1 MADGSSKQ
9 RIIDS
14 IKDVTNILVT
24 VSANPSVDELSAALA
39 LTIFLNKLGK
49 HATAVFSGE
58 VPPAISFLNPD
69 KTFEQTANSLRDFI
83 IALDK
88 EKADHLRYKVVD
100 DAVKIFITPYRTTIS
115 EKDLEFSQGDYNVE
129 LVVALNVE
137 NGERIDAALTAHG
150 RILHDAIVV
159 TMTAGGIKSG
169 LGSVDWHEDSASGVS
184 EMMVELINDLRT
196 QSAALDEQIATA
208 LLTGI
213 VAVTNRFSNNLTSS
227 RVMTVAANL
236 MAIGANQQLV
246 AMKIAES
253 EARAERP
260 QAIEEAKDRKKPGA
274 DKNSSESEQDRADG
288 ALSINHE
295 KEGSLDEVS
304 HQTIQEKRHKAA
316 QSAQTKLAHIEMVN
330 NSAASS
336 QADSNPTAGSGD
348 NEDDEPAPV
357 KPPEI
362 KLPPVQS
369 SVKTSTPEPVGSTP
383 SMGGTL
389 NATTEQAAK
398 DKEREL
404 QNNQNKTILTHGE
417 YIGSNEPSFG
427 DTPLNAAMGKSDEPP
442 KIDPFANNSSTAALP
457 GMGAPEIPPASS
469 ADESIMDAIA
479 KDTTQLAGKP
489 AAPASP
495 SVNDRESALA
505 AVDAAL
511 SAAPPAAAVTSPA
524 APPAQAST
532 QSTGKSAVPTL
543 AELEAA
549 PSASSASALPPMPDF
564 STLPPIPPAPTGTP
578 AGLPPVPPLG
588 GGMPS
593 APVAPES
600 AAALQNT
607 SFNPS
612 QFQIPGQK

>member
-150 RILHDAIVV
+150 KILHDAIVV
-159 TMTAGGIKSG
+159 TMTAGGVKSG

-260 QAIEEAKDRKKPGA
+260 QAIEEVKDRKKPGA
-274 DKNSSESEQDRADG
+274 DKKSSESEQARADG

-295 KEGSLDEVS
+295 KEGSLDDVS
-304 HQTIQEKRHKAA
+304 HQTIQEKRHEAA

-330 NSAASS
+330 NSAVPN
-336 QADSNPTAGSGD
+336 QTDSTAD
-348 NEDDEPAPV
+348 NEDDEPVSV

-369 SVKTSTPEPVGSTP
+369 SVKTSAPEPIGSTP
-383 SMGGTL
+383 LMGGTL

-457 GMGAPEIPPASS
+457 GMGAPETPSASS

-479 KDTTQLAGKP
+479 RDTTQLTGKP
-489 AAPASP
+489 AALASP
-495 SVNDRESALA
+495 AVNDRESALA

-511 SAAPPAAAVTSPA
+511 SAAPPAVAAVL
-524 APPAQAST
+524 PAQPAQGPIQSAS
-532 QSTGKSAVPTL
+532 KSATPTL

-549 PSASSASALPPMPDF
+549 APASSASALPPMPDF

-593 APVAPES
+593 APVAPEP
-600 AAALQNT
+600 AAAPQST

>member
-137 NGERIDAALTAHG
+137 NSERIDAALTAHG

-159 TMTAGGIKSG
+159 TMTAGGVKSG

-213 VAVTNRFSNNLTSS
+213 VSVTNRFSNNLTSS

-274 DKNSSESEQDRADG
+274 DKKSSESEQARADG

-304 HQTIQEKRHKAA
+304 HQTIQEKRHEAA
-316 QSAQTKLAHIEMVN
+316 QSTQTKLANIEMVN

-336 QADSNPTAGSGD
+336 QTDSTASND
-348 NEDDEPAPV
+348 DKEDDEPAPV

-369 SVKTSTPEPVGSTP
+369 SVKALTPEPIDGTP
-383 SMGGTL
+383 LMGGTL

-457 GMGAPEIPPASS
+457 GMGAPETPPASP

-479 KDTTQLAGKP
+479 KDTTQLTGKP

-495 SVNDRESALA
+495 AVNDRESALA

-511 SAAPPAAAVTSPA
+511 SAAPPAAAVASPVQ
-524 APPAQAST
+524 PAQGPMQSAS
-532 QSTGKSAVPTL
+532 KSATPTL

-549 PSASSASALPPMPDF
+549 APASSAPTLPPMPDF

-593 APVAPES
+593 APVAPEP
-600 AAALQNT
+600 AAAPQST
-607 SFNPS
+607 GFNPS

>member
-137 NGERIDAALTAHG
+137 NSERIDAALTAHG

-159 TMTAGGIKSG
+159 TMTAGGVKSG

-196 QSAALDEQIATA
+196 QNAALDEQIATA

-274 DKNSSESEQDRADG
+274 DKKSSESEQARADG

-304 HQTIQEKRHKAA
+304 HQTIQEKRHEAA
-316 QSAQTKLAHIEMVN
+316 QSTQTKLAHIEMVN

-336 QADSNPTAGSGD
+336 QTDSAASND
-348 NEDDEPAPV
+348 DKEDDEPAPV

-369 SVKTSTPEPVGSTP
+369 SVKTSTPEPIGSMP
-383 SMGGTL
+383 LMGGTL

-457 GMGAPEIPPASS
+457 GMGAPETPLASP

-479 KDTTQLAGKP
+479 KDTTQLTGKP
-489 AAPASP
+489 AASASP
-495 SVNDRESALA
+495 AVNDRESALA

-511 SAAPPAAAVTSPA
+511 SAAPPAAAVASPVQ
-524 APPAQAST
+524 PAQGPM
-532 QSTGKSAVPTL
+532 QSANKSATPTL

-549 PSASSASALPPMPDF
+549 APASSAPTLPPMPDF
-564 STLPPIPPAPTGTP
+564 STLPPIPSAPAGTP

-593 APVAPES
+593 APVAPEP
-600 AAALQNT
+600 AAAPQST
-607 SFNPS
+607 GFNPS

>member
-260 QAIEEAKDRKKPGA
+260 QAIEEAKDRKKPAA
-274 DKNSSESEQDRADG
+274 DKKSSESEQDRADG

-304 HQTIQEKRHKAA
+304 HQTIQEKRHEAA

-330 NSAASS
+330 NSAASN
-336 QADSNPTAGSGD
+336 QADSTAD

-457 GMGAPEIPPASS
+457 GMGAPETPSAAST
-469 ADESIMDAIA
+469 DESIMDAIA
-479 KDTTQLAGKP
+479 KDTTQLTGKP
-489 AAPASP
+489 AAPAP
-495 SVNDRESALA
+495 PAVNDRESALA

-511 SAAPPAAAVTSPA
+511 SATPPAAVAASPVQ
-524 APPAQAST
+524 PAQGPMQSAS
-532 QSTGKSAVPTL
+532 KSATPTL

-549 PSASSASALPPMPDF
+549 APASSAPALPPMPDF

-593 APVAPES
+593 APVAPEP
-600 AAALQNT
+600 AAAPQST

>member
-137 NGERIDAALTAHG
+137 NSERIDAALTAHG

-159 TMTAGGIKSG
+159 TMTAGGVKSG

-274 DKNSSESEQDRADG
+274 DKKSSESEQARADG

-304 HQTIQEKRHKAA
+304 HQTIQEKRHEAA
-316 QSAQTKLAHIEMVN
+316 QSTQTKLAHIEMVN

-336 QADSNPTAGSGD
+336 QADSTASND
-348 NEDDEPAPV
+348 DKEDDEPAPV

-369 SVKTSTPEPVGSTP
+369 SVKTSTPEPIGSTP
-383 SMGGTL
+383 LMGGTL

-457 GMGAPEIPPASS
+457 GMGAPETPPASP

-479 KDTTQLAGKP
+479 KDTTQLTGKP
-489 AAPASP
+489 AASASP
-495 SVNDRESALA
+495 AVNDRESALA

-511 SAAPPAAAVTSPA
+511 SAAPPAAAAASPA
-524 APPAQAST
+524 AQPAQTPT
-532 QSTGKSAVPTL
+532 QSTGKYATPTL

-549 PSASSASALPPMPDF
+549 APASSAPALPPMPDF

-578 AGLPPVPPLG
+578 AGLPPIPPLG

-593 APVAPES
+593 APVAPEP
-600 AAALQNT
+600 AAAPQST
-607 SFNPS
+607 GFNPS

>member
-137 NGERIDAALTAHG
+137 NSERIDAALTAHG

-159 TMTAGGIKSG
+159 TMTAGGVKSG

-274 DKNSSESEQDRADG
+274 DKKSSESEQARADG

-295 KEGSLDEVS
+295 KKGSLDEVS
-304 HQTIQEKRHKAA
+304 HQTIQEKRHEAA
-316 QSAQTKLAHIEMVN
+316 QSTQTKLAHIEMVN
-330 NSAASS
+330 NSAAPS
-336 QADSNPTAGSGD
+336 QTDSAASND
-348 NEDDEPAPV
+348 DKEDDEPAPV

-369 SVKTSTPEPVGSTP
+369 SVKTSTPEPIGSTP
-383 SMGGTL
+383 LMGGTL

-457 GMGAPEIPPASS
+457 GMGAPETSPASS

-479 KDTTQLAGKP
+479 KDTTQLTGKP

-495 SVNDRESALA
+495 AVNDRESALA
-505 AVDAAL
+505 AIDAAL
-511 SAAPPAAAVTSPA
+511 SAAPPAAAAVL
-524 APPAQAST
+524 PAQPAQGPMQSAS
-532 QSTGKSAVPTL
+532 KSATPTL

-549 PSASSASALPPMPDF
+549 APASSAPVLPPMPDF

-588 GGMPS
+588 SGMPS
-593 APVAPES
+593 APVAPEP
-600 AAALQNT
+600 AAAPQNT

>member
-137 NGERIDAALTAHG
+137 NSERIDAALTAHG

-159 TMTAGGIKSG
+159 TMTAGGVKSG

-274 DKNSSESEQDRADG
+274 DKKSSESEQDRADG

-304 HQTIQEKRHKAA
+304 HQTIQEKRHEAA

-330 NSAASS
+330 NSAAPN
-336 QADSNPTAGSGD
+336 QADSTAD

-442 KIDPFANNSSTAALP
+442 KIDPFVNNSSTAALP
-457 GMGAPEIPPASS
+457 GMGAPETSPA
-469 ADESIMDAIA
+469 APTDESIMDAIA
-479 KDTTQLAGKP
+479 KDTTQLTGKP

-495 SVNDRESALA
+495 AVNDRESALA

-511 SAAPPAAAVTSPA
+511 SATPPAAAVTSPA

-532 QSTGKSAVPTL
+532 QSTGKSAAPTL

-549 PSASSASALPPMPDF
+549 PPASSASALPPMPDF
-564 STLPPIPPAPTGTP
+564 STLPPIPPAPTGAP

-588 GGMPS
+588 GGGMPS
-593 APVAPES
+593 APVAPEP
-600 AAALQNT
+600 AAAPQST

>member
-137 NGERIDAALTAHG
+137 NSERIDAALTAHG

-159 TMTAGGIKSG
+159 TMTAGGVKSG

-274 DKNSSESEQDRADG
+274 DKKSSESEQARADG

-304 HQTIQEKRHKAA
+304 HQTIQEKRHEAA

-330 NSAASS
+330 NSAASN
-336 QADSNPTAGSGD
+336 QADSTAD

-457 GMGAPEIPPASS
+457 GMGAPETSPASS

-479 KDTTQLAGKP
+479 KDTTQLTGKP
-489 AAPASP
+489 AASASP
-495 SVNDRESALA
+495 AVNDRESALA

-511 SAAPPAAAVTSPA
+511 SAAPPAAAVASPVQ
-524 APPAQAST
+524 PAQGPM
-532 QSTGKSAVPTL
+532 QSTGKSATPTL

-549 PSASSASALPPMPDF
+549 APASSA
-564 STLPPIPPAPTGTP
+564 PA
-578 AGLPPVPPLG
+578 
-588 GGMPS
+588 
-593 APVAPES
+593 
-600 AAALQNT
+600 
-607 SFNPS
+607 
-612 QFQIPGQK
+612 

>member
-137 NGERIDAALTAHG
+137 NSERIDAALTAHG

-159 TMTAGGIKSG
+159 TMTAGGVKSG
-169 LGSVDWHEDSASGVS
+169 LGSVDWHEDGASGVS

-274 DKNSSESEQDRADG
+274 DKKSSESEQARADG

-304 HQTIQEKRHKAA
+304 HQTIQEKRHEAA

-330 NSAASS
+330 NSAASN
-336 QADSNPTAGSGD
+336 QADSTAD

-457 GMGAPEIPPASS
+457 GMGAPETPPAAPAA

-479 KDTTQLAGKP
+479 KDTTQLTGKP

-495 SVNDRESALA
+495 AVNDRESALA

-511 SAAPPAAAVTSPA
+511 SAAPPAAAAVLPVA
-524 APPAQAST
+524 QPAQGLMQGVS
-532 QSTGKSAVPTL
+532 KSATPTL

-549 PSASSASALPPMPDF
+549 APASSAPVLPPMPDF

-593 APVAPES
+593 APVAPEP
-600 AAALQNT
+600 AAAPQNT

>member
-137 NGERIDAALTAHG
+137 NSERIDAALTAHG

-159 TMTAGGIKSG
+159 TMTAGGVKSG

-274 DKNSSESEQDRADG
+274 DKKSSESEQARADG

-304 HQTIQEKRHKAA
+304 HQTIQEKRHEAA

-330 NSAASS
+330 NSAASN
-336 QADSNPTAGSGD
+336 QADSTAD

-369 SVKTSTPEPVGSTP
+369 SVKTSTPEPIGSTP

-389 NATTEQAAK
+389 NATTDQAAK

-457 GMGAPEIPPASS
+457 GMGAPETSPASS

-479 KDTTQLAGKP
+479 KDTTQLTGKP
-489 AAPASP
+489 AEPASP
-495 SVNDRESALA
+495 AVNDRESALA

-511 SAAPPAAAVTSPA
+511 SATPPAAAA
-524 APPAQAST
+524 ALPAQPAQGPMQGAS
-532 QSTGKSAVPTL
+532 KSATPTL

-593 APVAPES
+593 APVAPEP
-600 AAALQNT
+600 AAAPQNT

>member
-137 NGERIDAALTAHG
+137 NSERIDAALTAHG

-159 TMTAGGIKSG
+159 TMTAGGVKSG

-274 DKNSSESEQDRADG
+274 DKKSSESEQARADG

-304 HQTIQEKRHKAA
+304 HQTIQEKRHEAA
-316 QSAQTKLAHIEMVN
+316 QSTQTKLAHIEMVN

-336 QADSNPTAGSGD
+336 QADSTASND
-348 NEDDEPAPV
+348 DKEDDEPAPV

-369 SVKTSTPEPVGSTP
+369 SVKTSTPEPIGSTP
-383 SMGGTL
+383 LMGGTL

-457 GMGAPEIPPASS
+457 GMGAPETPPASP

-479 KDTTQLAGKP
+479 KDTTQLTGKP
-489 AAPASP
+489 AASASP
-495 SVNDRESALA
+495 AVNDRESALA

-511 SAAPPAAAVTSPA
+511 SAAPPAAAAASPA
-524 APPAQAST
+524 AQPAQTPT
-532 QSTGKSAVPTL
+532 QSTGKSATPTL

-549 PSASSASALPPMPDF
+549 APASSAPALPPMPDF

-578 AGLPPVPPLG
+578 AGLPPIPPLG

-593 APVAPES
+593 APVAPEP
-600 AAALQNT
+600 AAAPQST
-607 SFNPS
+607 GFNPS

>member
-137 NGERIDAALTAHG
+137 NSERIDAALTAHG

-159 TMTAGGIKSG
+159 TMTAGGVKSG

-253 EARAERP
+253 EARAERS

-274 DKNSSESEQDRADG
+274 DKKSSEGEQARADG

-304 HQTIQEKRHKAA
+304 HQTIQEKRHEAA
-316 QSAQTKLAHIEMVN
+316 QSAQTKLAHIETVN

-336 QADSNPTAGSGD
+336 QTDSTASND
-348 NEDDEPAPV
+348 DKEDDEPAPV

-369 SVKTSTPEPVGSTP
+369 SVKTSTPEPIGSTP
-383 SMGGTL
+383 LMGGTL

-457 GMGAPEIPPASS
+457 GMGAPETPPASP

-479 KDTTQLAGKP
+479 KDTTQLTGKP
-489 AAPASP
+489 AASASP
-495 SVNDRESALA
+495 AVNDRESALA

-511 SAAPPAAAVTSPA
+511 SAAPPAAAVASPVQ
-524 APPAQAST
+524 PAQGPMQSAS
-532 QSTGKSAVPTL
+532 KSATPTL

-549 PSASSASALPPMPDF
+549 APASSAPTLPPMPDF

-593 APVAPES
+593 APVAPEP
-600 AAALQNT
+600 AAAPQNT

>member
-137 NGERIDAALTAHG
+137 NSERIDAALTAHG

-159 TMTAGGIKSG
+159 TMTAGGVKSG

-274 DKNSSESEQDRADG
+274 DKKSSESEQARADG

-304 HQTIQEKRHKAA
+304 HQTIQEKRHEAA

-330 NSAASS
+330 NSAVPN
-336 QADSNPTAGSGD
+336 QTDSTAD
-348 NEDDEPAPV
+348 NEDDEPVSV

-369 SVKTSTPEPVGSTP
+369 SVKTSAPEPVGSTP

-457 GMGAPEIPPASS
+457 GMGAPETPPASS

-479 KDTTQLAGKP
+479 KDTTRLTGKP

-495 SVNDRESALA
+495 AVNDRESALA

-511 SAAPPAAAVTSPA
+511 SAAPPAAAAVL
-524 APPAQAST
+524 PAQPAQGPIQSAS
-532 QSTGKSAVPTL
+532 KSATPTL

-549 PSASSASALPPMPDF
+549 APASSAPALPPMPDF
-564 STLPPIPPAPTGTP
+564 STLPPIPPAPTGAP

-588 GGMPS
+588 GGGMPS
-593 APVAPES
+593 APVAPEPV
-600 AAALQNT
+600 AAPQST

>member
-137 NGERIDAALTAHG
+137 NSERIDAALTAHG

-159 TMTAGGIKSG
+159 TMTAGGVKSG

-274 DKNSSESEQDRADG
+274 DKKSSESEQARADG

-304 HQTIQEKRHKAA
+304 HQTIQEKRHEAA
-316 QSAQTKLAHIEMVN
+316 QSTQTKLANIEMVN

-336 QADSNPTAGSGD
+336 QTDSIAGSDD

-369 SVKTSTPEPVGSTP
+369 SVKALTPEPIDGTP
-383 SMGGTL
+383 LMGGTL

-457 GMGAPEIPPASS
+457 GMGAPETPPASP

-479 KDTTQLAGKP
+479 KDTTQLTGKP

-495 SVNDRESALA
+495 AVNDRESALA

-511 SAAPPAAAVTSPA
+511 SATPPAAAA
-524 APPAQAST
+524 ALPAQPAQGPMQGAS
-532 QSTGKSAVPTL
+532 KSATPTL

-549 PSASSASALPPMPDF
+549 APASSAPTLPPMPDF

-593 APVAPES
+593 APVAPEP
-600 AAALQNT
+600 AAAPQST
-607 SFNPS
+607 GFNPS

>member
-137 NGERIDAALTAHG
+137 NSERIDAALTAHG

-274 DKNSSESEQDRADG
+274 DKKSSESEQARADG

-304 HQTIQEKRHKAA
+304 HQTIQEKRHEAA

-330 NSAASS
+330 NSAVPN
-336 QADSNPTAGSGD
+336 QTDSTAD
-348 NEDDEPAPV
+348 NEDDEPVSV

-457 GMGAPEIPPASS
+457 GMGAPETSPASS

-479 KDTTQLAGKP
+479 KDTTQLTGKP
-489 AAPASP
+489 AASASP
-495 SVNDRESALA
+495 AVNDRESALA

-511 SAAPPAAAVTSPA
+511 SAAPPAAAVASPVQ
-524 APPAQAST
+524 PAQGPMQSAS
-532 QSTGKSAVPTL
+532 KSATPTL

-549 PSASSASALPPMPDF
+549 APASSAPTLPPMPDF

-593 APVAPES
+593 APVAPEP
-600 AAALQNT
+600 AAAPQST
-607 SFNPS
+607 GFNPS

>member
-137 NGERIDAALTAHG
+137 SGERIDAALTAHG
-150 RILHDAIVV
+150 KILHDAIVV
-159 TMTAGGIKSG
+159 TMTAGGVKSG

-260 QAIEEAKDRKKPGA
+260 QAIEEAKDRKKPSA
-274 DKNSSESEQDRADG
+274 DKKSSESEHARADG

-304 HQTIQEKRHKAA
+304 HQTIQEKRHEAA

-336 QADSNPTAGSGD
+336 QTDSTAGND
-348 NEDDEPAPV
+348 NKEDDEPAPV

-369 SVKTSTPEPVGSTP
+369 SVKTSTPEPIGSTP
-383 SMGGTL
+383 LMGGTL

-457 GMGAPEIPPASS
+457 GMGAPETPSS
-469 ADESIMDAIA
+469 SPADESIMDAIA
-479 KDTTQLAGKP
+479 KDTTQLTGKP
-489 AAPASP
+489 ATPASP
-495 SVNDRESALA
+495 AVNDRESALA

-511 SAAPPAAAVTSPA
+511 SAAPPAAAAVL
-524 APPAQAST
+524 PAQPAQGPIQSAS
-532 QSTGKSAVPTL
+532 KSATPTL

-549 PSASSASALPPMPDF
+549 APASSAPALPPMPDF
-564 STLPPIPPAPTGTP
+564 STLPPIPPAPAGTP

-588 GGMPS
+588 SGMPS
-593 APVAPES
+593 APVAPEP
-600 AAALQNT
+600 AAAPQST

>member
-274 DKNSSESEQDRADG
+274 DKKSSESEQARADG

-304 HQTIQEKRHKAA
+304 HQTIQEKRHEAA
-316 QSAQTKLAHIEMVN
+316 QSTQTKLANIEMVN

-336 QADSNPTAGSGD
+336 QTDSTASND
-348 NEDDEPAPV
+348 DKEDDEPAPV

-369 SVKTSTPEPVGSTP
+369 SVKASTPEPIDGTP
-383 SMGGTL
+383 LMGGTL

-457 GMGAPEIPPASS
+457 GMGASETPPASPAA

-479 KDTTQLAGKP
+479 KDTTQLTGKP

-495 SVNDRESALA
+495 AVNDRESALA

-511 SAAPPAAAVTSPA
+511 SAAPPAAVAASPVQ
-524 APPAQAST
+524 PAQGPMQSAS
-532 QSTGKSAVPTL
+532 KSATPTL

-549 PSASSASALPPMPDF
+549 PSVSSASALPPMPDF

-588 GGMPS
+588 GGIPS
-593 APVAPES
+593 APVAPEP
-600 AAALQNT
+600 AAAPQST

>member
-137 NGERIDAALTAHG
+137 NSERIDAALTAHG

-159 TMTAGGIKSG
+159 TMTAGGVKSG

-274 DKNSSESEQDRADG
+274 DKKSSESEQTRADG

-304 HQTIQEKRHKAA
+304 HQTIQEKRHEAA

-336 QADSNPTAGSGD
+336 QTDSTAGND
-348 NEDDEPAPV
+348 NKEDDEPAPV

-369 SVKTSTPEPVGSTP
+369 SVKTSTPEPIGSTP
-383 SMGGTL
+383 LMGGTL

-457 GMGAPEIPPASS
+457 GMGAPETPSASP

-479 KDTTQLAGKP
+479 KDTTQLTGKP
-489 AAPASP
+489 AEPASP
-495 SVNDRESALA
+495 AVNDRESALA

-511 SAAPPAAAVTSPA
+511 SAAPPAAAAASPA
-524 APPAQAST
+524 AQPAQTST
-532 QSTGKSAVPTL
+532 QSTGKSATPTL

-549 PSASSASALPPMPDF
+549 TPASSAPTLPPMPDF
-564 STLPPIPPAPTGTP
+564 STLPPVPPAPTGTP

-593 APVAPES
+593 APVAPEP
-600 AAALQNT
+600 AAPQST

>member
-58 VPPAISFLNPD
+58 VPSAISFLNPD

-137 NGERIDAALTAHG
+137 NSERIDAALTAHG

-159 TMTAGGIKSG
+159 TMTAGGVKSG

-274 DKNSSESEQDRADG
+274 DKKSSESEQARADG

-304 HQTIQEKRHKAA
+304 HQTIQEKRHEAA

-336 QADSNPTAGSGD
+336 QTDSTASND
-348 NEDDEPAPV
+348 DKEDDEPVPV

-369 SVKTSTPEPVGSTP
+369 SVKTSTPEPIGSTP
-383 SMGGTL
+383 LMGGTL

-457 GMGAPEIPPASS
+457 GMGASETPPASS

-479 KDTTQLAGKP
+479 KDTTQLTGKP

-495 SVNDRESALA
+495 AVNDRESALA

-511 SAAPPAAAVTSPA
+511 SAAPPAAAVASPVQ
-524 APPAQAST
+524 PAQGPM
-532 QSTGKSAVPTL
+532 QSANKSATPTL

-549 PSASSASALPPMPDF
+549 APASSAPTLPPMPDF

-593 APVAPES
+593 APVAPEP
-600 AAALQNT
+600 AAAPQST
-607 SFNPS
+607 GFNPS

>member
-137 NGERIDAALTAHG
+137 NSERIDAALTAHG

-159 TMTAGGIKSG
+159 TMTAGGVKSG

-274 DKNSSESEQDRADG
+274 DKKSSESEQARADG

-304 HQTIQEKRHKAA
+304 HQTIQEKRHEAA
-316 QSAQTKLAHIEMVN
+316 QSTQTKLAHIEMVN
-330 NSAASS
+330 NSVASS
-336 QADSNPTAGSGD
+336 QTDSTASNND
-348 NEDDEPAPV
+348 KEDDEPAPV

-369 SVKTSTPEPVGSTP
+369 SVKASTPEPIDGTP
-383 SMGGTL
+383 LMGGTL

-457 GMGAPEIPPASS
+457 GMGAPETPPASP

-479 KDTTQLAGKP
+479 KDTTQLTGKP
-489 AAPASP
+489 AASASP
-495 SVNDRESALA
+495 AVNDRESALA

-511 SAAPPAAAVTSPA
+511 SAAPPAAAAASPA
-524 APPAQAST
+524 AQPAQTPT
-532 QSTGKSAVPTL
+532 QSTGKSATPTL

-549 PSASSASALPPMPDF
+549 APASSAPALPPMPDF

-578 AGLPPVPPLG
+578 AGLPPIPPLG

-593 APVAPES
+593 APVAPEP
-600 AAALQNT
+600 AAAPQST
-607 SFNPS
+607 GFNPS

>member
-88 EKADHLRYKVVD
+88 EKADHLRYKVVG

-137 NGERIDAALTAHG
+137 NSERIDAALTAHG

-159 TMTAGGIKSG
+159 TMTAGGVKSG

-274 DKNSSESEQDRADG
+274 DKKSSESEQARADG

-304 HQTIQEKRHKAA
+304 HQTIQEKRHEAA
-316 QSAQTKLAHIEMVN
+316 QSTQTKLAHIEMVN

-336 QADSNPTAGSGD
+336 QADSTASND
-348 NEDDEPAPV
+348 DKEDDEPAPV

-369 SVKTSTPEPVGSTP
+369 SVKTSTPEPIGSTP
-383 SMGGTL
+383 LMGGTL

-457 GMGAPEIPPASS
+457 GMGAPETPPASP

-479 KDTTQLAGKP
+479 KDTTQLTGKP
-489 AAPASP
+489 AASASP
-495 SVNDRESALA
+495 AVNDRESALA

-511 SAAPPAAAVTSPA
+511 SAAPPAAAAASPA
-524 APPAQAST
+524 AQPAQTPT
-532 QSTGKSAVPTL
+532 QSTGKSATPTL

-549 PSASSASALPPMPDF
+549 APASSAPALPPMPDF

-578 AGLPPVPPLG
+578 AGLPPIPPLG

-593 APVAPES
+593 APVAPEP
-600 AAALQNT
+600 AAAPQST
-607 SFNPS
+607 GFNPS

>member
-196 QSAALDEQIATA
+196 QSASLDEQIATA

-274 DKNSSESEQDRADG
+274 DKKSSESEQARADG

-295 KEGSLDEVS
+295 KEGSLDDVS
-304 HQTIQEKRHKAA
+304 HQTIQEKRHEAA

-336 QADSNPTAGSGD
+336 QADSTASNYD
-348 NEDDEPAPV
+348 KEDDEPAPV

-369 SVKTSTPEPVGSTP
+369 SVKTSTPEPIGSTP
-383 SMGGTL
+383 LMGGTL

-457 GMGAPEIPPASS
+457 GMGASETPPASS
-469 ADESIMDAIA
+469 TDESIMDAIA
-479 KDTTQLAGKP
+479 KDTTQLTGKP
-489 AAPASP
+489 AASASP
-495 SVNDRESALA
+495 AVNDRESALA

-511 SAAPPAAAVTSPA
+511 SAAPPAAVAASPVQ
-524 APPAQAST
+524 PVPVQGPMQSAS
-532 QSTGKSAVPTL
+532 KSATPTL

-549 PSASSASALPPMPDF
+549 APASSASALPPMPDF

-593 APVAPES
+593 APVAPEPV
-600 AAALQNT
+600 AAPQST

>member
-137 NGERIDAALTAHG
+137 NSERIDAALTAHG

-159 TMTAGGIKSG
+159 TMTAGGVKSG

-196 QSAALDEQIATA
+196 QNAALDEQIATA

-274 DKNSSESEQDRADG
+274 DKKSSEGEQARADG

-304 HQTIQEKRHKAA
+304 HQTIQEKRHEAA

-336 QADSNPTAGSGD
+336 QTDSAASND
-348 NEDDEPAPV
+348 DKEDDEPAPV

-369 SVKTSTPEPVGSTP
+369 SVKTSTPEPIGSTP
-383 SMGGTL
+383 LMGGTL

-457 GMGAPEIPPASS
+457 GMGASETPPASS

-479 KDTTQLAGKP
+479 KDTTQLTGKP

-495 SVNDRESALA
+495 AVNDRESALA

-511 SAAPPAAAVTSPA
+511 SAAPPAAAVASPVQ
-524 APPAQAST
+524 PAQGPMQSAS
-532 QSTGKSAVPTL
+532 KSATPTL

-549 PSASSASALPPMPDF
+549 APASSAPTLPPMPDF

-593 APVAPES
+593 APVAPEP
-600 AAALQNT
+600 AAAPQST
-607 SFNPS
+607 GFNPS

>member
-137 NGERIDAALTAHG
+137 NSERIDAALTAHG

-159 TMTAGGIKSG
+159 TMTAGGVKSG

-274 DKNSSESEQDRADG
+274 DKKSSESEQARADG

-304 HQTIQEKRHKAA
+304 HQTIQEKRHEAA
-316 QSAQTKLAHIEMVN
+316 QSTQTKLAHIEMVN

-336 QADSNPTAGSGD
+336 QADSTASND
-348 NEDDEPAPV
+348 DKEDDEPAPV

-369 SVKTSTPEPVGSTP
+369 SVKTSTPEPIGSTP
-383 SMGGTL
+383 LMGGTL

-457 GMGAPEIPPASS
+457 GMGAPETPPASP

-479 KDTTQLAGKP
+479 KDTTQLTGKP
-489 AAPASP
+489 AASASP
-495 SVNDRESALA
+495 AVNDRESALA

-511 SAAPPAAAVTSPA
+511 SAAPPAAAVASPVQ
-524 APPAQAST
+524 PAQGPMQSAS
-532 QSTGKSAVPTL
+532 KSATPTL

-549 PSASSASALPPMPDF
+549 APASSAPTLPPMPDF

-593 APVAPES
+593 APVAPEP
-600 AAALQNT
+600 AAAPQST
-607 SFNPS
+607 GFNPS

>member
-196 QSAALDEQIATA
+196 QSASLDEQIATA

-274 DKNSSESEQDRADG
+274 DKKSSESEQARADG

-295 KEGSLDEVS
+295 KEGSLDDVS
-304 HQTIQEKRHKAA
+304 HQTIQEKRHEAA

-336 QADSNPTAGSGD
+336 QADSTASNYD
-348 NEDDEPAPV
+348 KEDDEPAPV

-369 SVKTSTPEPVGSTP
+369 SVKTSTPEPIGSTP
-383 SMGGTL
+383 LMGGTL

-457 GMGAPEIPPASS
+457 GMGASETPPASS
-469 ADESIMDAIA
+469 TDESIMDAIA
-479 KDTTQLAGKP
+479 KDTTQLTGKP
-489 AAPASP
+489 AASASP
-495 SVNDRESALA
+495 VVNDRESALA

-511 SAAPPAAAVTSPA
+511 SAAPPAAVAASPVQ
-524 APPAQAST
+524 PVQGPMQSAS
-532 QSTGKSAVPTL
+532 KSATPTL

-549 PSASSASALPPMPDF
+549 APASSASALPPMPDF

-593 APVAPES
+593 APVAPEPV
-600 AAALQNT
+600 AAPQST

>member
-137 NGERIDAALTAHG
+137 NSERIDAALTAHG

-274 DKNSSESEQDRADG
+274 DKKSSESEQARADG

-304 HQTIQEKRHKAA
+304 HQTIQEKRHEAT
-316 QSAQTKLAHIEMVN
+316 QSTQTKLANIEMVN

-336 QADSNPTAGSGD
+336 QTDSTASND
-348 NEDDEPAPV
+348 DKEDDEPAPV

-369 SVKTSTPEPVGSTP
+369 SVKASTPEPIDGTP
-383 SMGGTL
+383 LMGGTL

-457 GMGAPEIPPASS
+457 GMGAPETSS
-469 ADESIMDAIA
+469 ISTSDESIMDAIA
-479 KDTTQLAGKP
+479 KDTTQLAGKSP
-489 AAPASP
+489 APAQSAA
-495 SVNDRESALA
+495 NDRESALA

-511 SAAPPAAAVTSPA
+511 SAAPPAAAA
-524 APPAQAST
+524 IPPAQSAS
-532 QSTGKSAVPTL
+532 KSATPTL

-549 PSASSASALPPMPDF
+549 APAAPASALPPMPDF

-600 AAALQNT
+600 AAAPQST

>member
-137 NGERIDAALTAHG
+137 NSERIDAALTAHG

-159 TMTAGGIKSG
+159 TMTAGGVKSG

-274 DKNSSESEQDRADG
+274 DKKSSESEQARADG

-304 HQTIQEKRHKAA
+304 HQTIQEKRHEAA
-316 QSAQTKLAHIEMVN
+316 QSTQTKLAHIEMVN

-336 QADSNPTAGSGD
+336 QADSTASND
-348 NEDDEPAPV
+348 DKEDDEPAPV

-369 SVKTSTPEPVGSTP
+369 SVKTSTPEPIGSTP
-383 SMGGTL
+383 LMGGTL

-457 GMGAPEIPPASS
+457 GMGAPETPPASP

-479 KDTTQLAGKP
+479 KDTTQLTGKP

-495 SVNDRESALA
+495 AVNDRESALA

-511 SAAPPAAAVTSPA
+511 SAAPPAAVAASPVQ
-524 APPAQAST
+524 PAQGPMQSAS
-532 QSTGKSAVPTL
+532 KSATPTL

-549 PSASSASALPPMPDF
+549 PPASSASALPPMPDF
-564 STLPPIPPAPTGTP
+564 STLPPIPPAPTGAP

-588 GGMPS
+588 GGGMPS
-593 APVAPES
+593 APVAPEP
-600 AAALQNT
+600 AAAPQST
-607 SFNPS
+607 GFNPS

>member
-137 NGERIDAALTAHG
+137 NSERIDAALTAHG

-159 TMTAGGIKSG
+159 TMTAGGVKSG

-274 DKNSSESEQDRADG
+274 DKKSSESEQARADG

-295 KEGSLDEVS
+295 KEGSLDEIS
-304 HQTIQEKRHKAA
+304 HQTIQEKRHEAA
-316 QSAQTKLAHIEMVN
+316 QSTQTKLANIEMVN

-336 QADSNPTAGSGD
+336 QTDSTASND
-348 NEDDEPAPV
+348 DKEDDEPAPV

-369 SVKTSTPEPVGSTP
+369 SVKTSTPEPIGSTP
-383 SMGGTL
+383 LMGGTL

-457 GMGAPEIPPASS
+457 GMGAPETSPASS

-479 KDTTQLAGKP
+479 KDTTRLTGKP
-489 AAPASP
+489 AASASP
-495 SVNDRESALA
+495 AVNDRESALA

-511 SAAPPAAAVTSPA
+511 SAAPPAAVAASPVQ
-524 APPAQAST
+524 PAQGPMQSAS
-532 QSTGKSAVPTL
+532 KSATPTL

-549 PSASSASALPPMPDF
+549 APASSAPALPPMPDF

-593 APVAPES
+593 APVAPEP
-600 AAALQNT
+600 AAAPQST

>member
-274 DKNSSESEQDRADG
+274 DKKSSENVQDRADG

-304 HQTIQEKRHKAA
+304 HQTVQEKRHEAA

-330 NSAASS
+330 NSAAPS
-336 QADSNPTAGSGD
+336 QTDSPAGNGD
-348 NEDDEPAPV
+348 DEDDEPAPV

-369 SVKTSTPEPVGSTP
+369 SVKTSMPEPIGSTP
-383 SMGGTL
+383 LMGGTL

-457 GMGAPEIPPASS
+457 GMGVPETPSASS

-479 KDTTQLAGKP
+479 RDTTQLTGKP
-489 AAPASP
+489 ATLASP
-495 SVNDRESALA
+495 AVNDRESALA

-511 SAAPPAAAVTSPA
+511 SAAPPAAVAASPVQ
-524 APPAQAST
+524 PAQGPMQSAS
-532 QSTGKSAVPTL
+532 KSATPTL

-549 PSASSASALPPMPDF
+549 PSVSSASALPPMPDF

-588 GGMPS
+588 GGIPS
-593 APVAPES
+593 APVAPEP
-600 AAALQNT
+600 AAAPQST

>member
-137 NGERIDAALTAHG
+137 NSERIDAALTAHG

-159 TMTAGGIKSG
+159 TMTAGGVKSG

-274 DKNSSESEQDRADG
+274 DKKSSESEQARADG

-304 HQTIQEKRHKAA
+304 HQTIQEKRHEAA

-336 QADSNPTAGSGD
+336 QTDSTASND
-348 NEDDEPAPV
+348 DKEDDEPVPV

-369 SVKTSTPEPVGSTP
+369 SVKTSTPEPIGSTP
-383 SMGGTL
+383 LMGGTL

-417 YIGSNEPSFG
+417 YIGSNETSFG

-457 GMGAPEIPPASS
+457 GMGASETPPASS

-479 KDTTQLAGKP
+479 KDTTQLTGKP

-495 SVNDRESALA
+495 AVNDRESALA

-511 SAAPPAAAVTSPA
+511 SAAPPAAAVASPVQ
-524 APPAQAST
+524 PAQGPM
-532 QSTGKSAVPTL
+532 QSANKSATPTL

-549 PSASSASALPPMPDF
+549 APASSAPTLPPMPDF

-593 APVAPES
+593 APVAPEP
-600 AAALQNT
+600 AAAPQST
-607 SFNPS
+607 GFNPS

>member
-137 NGERIDAALTAHG
+137 NSERIDAALTAHG

-159 TMTAGGIKSG
+159 TMTAGGVKSG

-196 QSAALDEQIATA
+196 QNAALDEQIATA

-274 DKNSSESEQDRADG
+274 DKKSSESEQARADG

-304 HQTIQEKRHKAA
+304 HQTIQEKRHEAA
-316 QSAQTKLAHIEMVN
+316 QSTQTKLAHIEMVN

-336 QADSNPTAGSGD
+336 QADSTASND
-348 NEDDEPAPV
+348 DKEDDEPASV

-369 SVKTSTPEPVGSTP
+369 SVKTSTPEPIGSTP
-383 SMGGTL
+383 LMGGTL

-457 GMGAPEIPPASS
+457 GMGAPETPPASP

-479 KDTTQLAGKP
+479 KDTTQLTGKP
-489 AAPASP
+489 AASASP
-495 SVNDRESALA
+495 AVNDRESALA

-511 SAAPPAAAVTSPA
+511 SAAPPAAAAASPA
-524 APPAQAST
+524 AQPAQTPT
-532 QSTGKSAVPTL
+532 QSTGKSATPTL

-549 PSASSASALPPMPDF
+549 APASSAPALPPMPDF

-578 AGLPPVPPLG
+578 AGLPPIPPLG

-593 APVAPES
+593 APVAPEP
-600 AAALQNT
+600 AAAPQST
-607 SFNPS
+607 GFNPS

>member
-150 RILHDAIVV
+150 KILHDAIVV
-159 TMTAGGIKSG
+159 TMTAGGVKSG

-274 DKNSSESEQDRADG
+274 DKKSSESEQARADG

-295 KEGSLDEVS
+295 KEGSLDDVS
-304 HQTIQEKRHKAA
+304 HQTIQEKRHEAA

-330 NSAASS
+330 NSAVPN
-336 QADSNPTAGSGD
+336 QTDSTAD
-348 NEDDEPAPV
+348 NEDDEPVSV

-369 SVKTSTPEPVGSTP
+369 SVKTSAPEPIGSTP
-383 SMGGTL
+383 LMGGTL

-457 GMGAPEIPPASS
+457 GMGAPETPPASP

-479 KDTTQLAGKP
+479 KDTTQLTGKS
-489 AAPASP
+489 AAPASQV
-495 SVNDRESALA
+495 VNDRESALA

-511 SAAPPAAAVTSPA
+511 SAAPPAAAAVL
-524 APPAQAST
+524 PAQPAQGPIQSAS
-532 QSTGKSAVPTL
+532 KSATPTL

-549 PSASSASALPPMPDF
+549 APASSAPALPPMPDF

-588 GGMPS
+588 GGMPF
-593 APVAPES
+593 APVVSES
-600 AAALQNT
+600 AAAPQST

>member
-137 NGERIDAALTAHG
+137 NSERIDAALTAHG

-159 TMTAGGIKSG
+159 TMTAGGVKSG

-274 DKNSSESEQDRADG
+274 DKKSSESEQARADG

-304 HQTIQEKRHKAA
+304 HQTIQEKRHEAA
-316 QSAQTKLAHIEMVN
+316 QSTQTKLANIEMVN

-336 QADSNPTAGSGD
+336 QTDSTASND
-348 NEDDEPAPV
+348 DKEDDEPAPV

-369 SVKTSTPEPVGSTP
+369 SVKASTPEPIDGTP
-383 SMGGTL
+383 LMGGTL

-457 GMGAPEIPPASS
+457 GMGASETPPASPAA

-479 KDTTQLAGKP
+479 KDTTQLTGKP

-495 SVNDRESALA
+495 AVNDRESALA

-511 SAAPPAAAVTSPA
+511 SAAPPAAAVASPVQ
-524 APPAQAST
+524 PAQGPMQGAS
-532 QSTGKSAVPTL
+532 KSATPTL

-549 PSASSASALPPMPDF
+549 APASSAPTLPPMPDF
-564 STLPPIPPAPTGTP
+564 STLPPIPPALTGTP

-593 APVAPES
+593 APVAPEP
-600 AAALQNT
+600 AAAPQSA

>member
-137 NGERIDAALTAHG
+137 NSERIDAALTAHG

-159 TMTAGGIKSG
+159 TMTAGGVKSG

-274 DKNSSESEQDRADG
+274 DKKSSESEQARADG

-304 HQTIQEKRHKAA
+304 HQTIQEKRHEAA

-330 NSAASS
+330 NSAASN
-336 QADSNPTAGSGD
+336 QADSTAD

-369 SVKTSTPEPVGSTP
+369 SVKTSTPEPIGSTP
-383 SMGGTL
+383 LMGGTL

-457 GMGAPEIPPASS
+457 GMGASETPPASS
-469 ADESIMDAIA
+469 VDESIMDAIA
-479 KDTTQLAGKP
+479 KDTTQLTGKP

-495 SVNDRESALA
+495 AVNDRESALA

-511 SAAPPAAAVTSPA
+511 SAVPPAAAAVL
-524 APPAQAST
+524 PAQPAQGPMQSAS
-532 QSTGKSAVPTL
+532 KSATPTL

-549 PSASSASALPPMPDF
+549 APASSAPTLPPMPDF

-593 APVAPES
+593 APVAPEP
-600 AAALQNT
+600 AAAPQST
-607 SFNPS
+607 GFNPS